1 MEETWHLLR
10 LFPSCAKKPKF
21 RRSIVMKIFIIVFSL
36 FILFAFVGCATL
48 PLDSS
53 LQKPVSMTQ
62 MKNAQGNQ
70 FAVTKQALWLFWGLV
85 PISVPKVDEVVG
97 PAVADHEG
105 VQNLKITTEYTIL
118 NVIISAITS
127 GVLYSQ
133 TVTIQG
139 TVYD

>member
-1 MEETWHLLR
+1 MVILGWHFAMEGL
-10 LFPSCAKKPKF
+10 KM
-21 RRSIVMKIFIIVFSL
+21 IMKIMLILVVLVLIV
-36 FILFAFVGCATL
+36 AFVGCATL
-48 PLDSS
+48 PLESS

-97 PAVADHEG
+97 PVVADHEG
-105 VQNLKITTEYTIL
+105 VQNLKITTEYTFINFL
-118 NVIISAITS
+118 IGAITQ